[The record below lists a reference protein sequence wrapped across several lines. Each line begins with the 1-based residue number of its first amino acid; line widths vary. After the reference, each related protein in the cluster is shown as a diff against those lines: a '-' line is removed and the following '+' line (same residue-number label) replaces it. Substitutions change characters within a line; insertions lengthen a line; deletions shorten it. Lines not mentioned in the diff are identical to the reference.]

1 MICGPQL
8 CSVFLPRQLALC
20 WWIFEQTCCVLC
32 CLLLLL
38 LSCVTCVTCAC
49 CILCLWIFGHA
60 NLHNHSSASLL
71 LFCLLNPNNHRATLS
86 ALLCLEKLVCSA
98 WKNIATIGNGF
109 RKFGIKDFWST
120 IRKAHLLVL
129 KGINEWG
136 SVGPALLLS
145 TRVSQ
150 ASCLLFLLNSL
161 LHSTK
166 QNYSRDHHQHHR
178 VENHFNYRPSASF
191 QVTHFFL
198 SCSKPEDRIMLP
210 LAPGSD
216 IQIHVSWGT
225 RLKTRRQ
232 YHASTGR
239 LNIFP
244 CCVARVEQS
253 TIEEIGMDIYL
264 FLICTAAYFCHD
276 V

>member
-1 MICGPQL
+1 MSGA
-8 CSVFLPRQLALC
+8 QLALLSFSRLEC
-20 WWIFEQTCCVLC
+20 LKLPACFSCSTHQQTQ
-32 CLLLLL
+32 
-38 LSCVTCVTCAC
+38 LSK
-49 CILCLWIFGHA
+49 I
-60 NLHNHSSASLL
+60 S
-71 LFCLLNPNNHRATLS
+71 
-86 ALLCLEKLVCSA
+86 
-98 WKNIATIGNGF
+98 
-109 RKFGIKDFWST
+109 
-120 IRKAHLLVL
+120 
-129 KGINEWG
+129 
-136 SVGPALLLS
+136 
-145 TRVSQ
+145 
-150 ASCLLFLLNSL
+150 
-161 LHSTK
+161 
-166 QNYSRDHHQHHR
+166 SRDHHLHRYR

-253 TIEEIGMDIYL
+253 IIEEIGMEIYL

-276 V
+276 VQSTIDLSQKLT